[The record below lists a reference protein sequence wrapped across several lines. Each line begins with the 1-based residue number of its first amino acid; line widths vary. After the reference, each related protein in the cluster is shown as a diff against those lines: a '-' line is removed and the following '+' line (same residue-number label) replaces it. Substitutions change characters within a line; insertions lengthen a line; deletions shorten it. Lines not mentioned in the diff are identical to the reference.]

1 MQYAVAT
8 LIICCIVLF
17 VIVSK
22 QSQQLDDLSDKYFE
36 ATERLQMTKTCLEAM
51 EKDRDMWAELYIK
64 IDREQGKICEEK
76 NNEKT
81 EK

>member
-1 MQYAVAT
+1 MQYAIAALVGICIT
-8 LIICCIVLF
+8 LLMIAI
-17 VIVSK
+17 K

-64 IDREQGKICEEK
+64 SDREREKLCEEV
-76 NNEKT
+76 KT
-81 EK
+81 K